1 MNAGPLA
8 GLRVVEVSAFVAA
21 PLSGMTLAQLGAE
34 VIRIDPIGG
43 NIDVNRWPLT
53 AEGSSIYWSSLN
65 KGKRSIT
72 LDLKTEAGQRLATEL
87 ICAPGEGAGIVVTN
101 LPGRGWLDYD
111 SLRAQRADVIVVT
124 LTGNHDGS
132 PAVDYTVNPSS
143 GFPTATGP
151 PGGVTNHV
159 LPAWDVA
166 AGLYLALA
174 VVGAERER
182 RATGEGQAV
191 TLALSDV
198 MLATVANLGYLA
210 EVQVND
216 TGREPTGNYVYGAF
230 GRDFATADGRR
241 VMIAAMTGRQWTA
254 ITTATGLAER
264 LAHIEP
270 MLGVDLSTDGGR
282 YQAREA
288 IAAVLSPWFAR
299 HTLSE
304 IEDLLT
310 RHHVLYGVYRDFG
323 QLVAEDPRCSLAN
336 PLFAA
341 VDQPGI
347 GKVLTPRSPMAFGR
361 GGPGPAAAPVLG
373 GDTAAVL
380 TEHLGRTSEQ
390 VRSLLGRN
398 VVSDPTCGATT

>member
-8 GLRVVEVSAFVAA
+8 GLRVVEISAFVAA
-21 PLSGMTLAQLGAE
+21 PLCGMTLAQLGAE

-53 AEGSSIYWSSLN
+53 AEGNSIYWSSLN
-65 KGKRSIT
+65 KGKKSIT
-72 LDLKTEAGQRLATEL
+72 LDLKSDEGQRLATEL
-87 ICAPGEGAGIVVTN
+87 ICAPGNGAGIVVTN
-101 LPGRGWLDYD
+101 LPTRGWLDYD
-111 SLRAQRADVIVVT
+111 TLRALRPDVIAVT
-124 LTGNHDGS
+124 LTGNHDGT

-151 PGGVTNHV
+151 ADGVTNHV

-182 RATGEGQAV
+182 QRTGEGQSV

-198 MLATVANLGYLA
+198 MLATVANLGYVA
-210 EVQVND
+210 EVQVNG
-216 TGREPTGNYVYGAF
+216 TGREPTGNHVYGAF

-241 VMIAAMTGRQWTA
+241 IMIAAMTGRQWAA

-282 YQAREA
+282 YQARDA
-288 IAAVLSPWFAR
+288 IATVLTPWFAAR
-299 HTLSE
+299 TLSDVE
-304 IEDLLT
+304 ELFT
-310 RHHVLYGVYRDFG
+310 RHHVLHSVYRDFG
-323 QLVAEDPRCSLAN
+323 QLVTEDPRCSAAN
-336 PLFAA
+336 PLFAE

-347 GKVLTPRSPMAFGR
+347 GTVLTPRSPLAFGR
-361 GGPGPAAAPVLG
+361 GEPGPAAAPVLG
-373 GDTAAVL
+373 ADTTSVL
-380 TEHLGRTSEQ
+380 TGHLARTFEQ
-390 VRSLLGRN
+390 VNALLNSGA
-398 VVSDPTCGATT
+398 VSDSSCGVAP